1 MSIGE
6 VVGVKVD
13 RTVEYYKIYGSS
25 PYLLPVEVAVE
36 KKRGYITG
44 AEIVSSEGRK
54 VSLDLQQLLNL
65 KELLDELGGELKDAE
80 EYFYGGD

>member
-13 RTVEYYKIYGSS
+13 KVVEYYKLYGSS

-44 AEIVSSEGRK
+44 AAVVSPEGRK
-54 VSLDLQQLLNL
+54 VSLDLQQLINL
-65 KELLDELGGELKDAE
+65 KHLLDELSTELKDAE